1 MVLCFQGF
9 FRRSLKKDKLE
20 YKCTKNGD
28 CKIMKGRRNNC
39 PLCRYNK
46 CLTVGMSKE
55 GTLSLVLIH
64 GNIRI
69 HHECAGGIKKSVSR
83 ITDWHHKAC
92 RVMTKGDH
100 EGGIFLSHPHRY
112 NGFFFL
118 LTTKYCIFIFEK
130 HEKKATKNTQY
141 VEMPHG

>member
-1 MVLCFQGF
+1 
-9 FRRSLKKDKLE
+9 
-20 YKCTKNGD
+20 
-28 CKIMKGRRNNC
+28 MKGRRNNC

-46 CLTVGMSKE
+46 CLAVGMSKE

-69 HHECAGGIKKSVSR
+69 HHECEGGTEKSVWR

-92 RVMTKGDH
+92 RVVTKGDH

-112 NGFFFL
+112 N
-118 LTTKYCIFIFEK
+118 
-130 HEKKATKNTQY
+130 
-141 VEMPHG
+141 